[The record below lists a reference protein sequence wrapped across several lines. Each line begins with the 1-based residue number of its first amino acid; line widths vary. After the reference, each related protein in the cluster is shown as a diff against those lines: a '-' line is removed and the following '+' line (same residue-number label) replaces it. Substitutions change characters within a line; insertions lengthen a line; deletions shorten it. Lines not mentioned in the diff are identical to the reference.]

1 MAGNTQ
7 RTRMAIDI
15 RREQL
20 LDAGVGLFAARPYED
35 VSIDE
40 IADACGVS
48 RGLLYHYFNGKRDF
62 YISSIAHAAERVRE
76 VEPSYDLPPTE
87 QLKTGLSRYFETVEQ
102 HRDAFAAVR
111 RAAAADDEIAAI
123 VREQRRSF
131 ADRVLAGIPGTTGG
145 SPLAALTA
153 RAWIASVEQA
163 ALAWLETPGVPSASV
178 VTILADSLVAGL
190 LAAARIDPSIEIPGA
205 VAGALELGV
214 VEAVAAA
221 ESAGQAD
228 EA

>member
-1 MAGNTQ
+1 
-7 RTRMAIDI
+7 MAIDI

-76 VEPSYDLPPTE
+76 VEPLRPAA
-87 QLKTGLSRYFETVEQ
+87 
-102 HRDAFAAVR
+102 HRAAEDGAQPILRDR
-111 RAAAADDEIAAI
+111 RAAPRRLRRRAPRRRRGRRDRRHRARAA
-123 VREQRRSF
+123 RSF

-163 ALAWLETPGVPSASV
+163 ALAWLETPGVPSASM

-190 LAAARIDPSIEIPGA
+190 LAAARIDPSIEIPGG
-205 VAGALELGV
+205 VAGDLDRGV

-221 ESAGQAD
+221 ESAGHAD
-228 EA
+228 AG